1 MKFKILS
8 FLILFFVLAR
18 AQTNINAQS
27 AYKSQIYNAYIN
39 GDMNKWAAIIQVF
52 EKESPSTIERKLEL
66 VSYYY
71 GYIGYLIGAK
81 KNETAQKF
89 IVKGEKLIADVI
101 KMSPNNA
108 TAYAFKGSF
117 LGFRIGMSKFKAL
130 SLGQES
136 IESIE
141 KAYKLDPQNIQV
153 VVDRANALYHT
164 PRLFGG
170 DKKEA
175 LRLFQEGVT
184 LIETSKSAKNNW
196 FYLNLLTLIAQA
208 YESTDQ
214 NKQAALVYEKILR
227 LEPDFKWVKNE
238 LFPVLRKR
246 M

>member
-1 MKFKILS
+1 MNFKILS
-8 FLILFFVLAR
+8 FLMLFFVLAS

-27 AYKSQIYNAYIN
+27 VYKSQIYNAYIN
-39 GDMNKWAAIIQVF
+39 GDMNKWATIIHNF

-66 VSYYY
+66 LSYYY

-81 KNETAQKF
+81 KNDTAQKF

-141 KAYKLDPQNIQV
+141 KAYKIDPQNIQA

-184 LIETSKSAKNNW
+184 LIETSKSTKNNW
-196 FYLNLLTLIAQA
+196 LYLNLLTSIAQA
-208 YESTDQ
+208 YENTDQ
-214 NKQAALVYEKILR
+214 KKKAAFTYDKILR
-227 LEPDFKWVKNE
+227 FEPEFKWVKNE
-238 LFPVLRKR
+238 LYPALLKK

>member
-1 MKFKILS
+1 MKFKKIF
-8 FLILFFVLAR
+8 FLILFLVLISV
-18 AQTNINAQS
+18 QSNVCAQS
-27 AYKSQIYNAYIN
+27 GYKLQIYNAYIN
-39 GDMNKWAAIIQVF
+39 GDMNKWATIIHNF

-66 VSYYY
+66 LSYYY

-81 KNETAQKF
+81 KNDTAQKF

-141 KAYKLDPQNIQV
+141 KAYKLDPQNIQA

-184 LIETSKSAKNNW
+184 LIETSKSAQNNW
-196 FYLNLLTLIAQA
+196 LYLNLLTSIAQA
-208 YESTDQ
+208 YENAGQ
-214 NKQAALVYEKILR
+214 NKQAASVYDKALR
-227 LEPDFKWVKNE
+227 FEPDFKWVKNE
-238 LFPVLRKR
+238 LYPALLKK

>member
-1 MKFKILS
+1 MKCKKIF
-8 FLILFFVLAR
+8 FLILFLVLISV
-18 AQTNINAQS
+18 QSNVCAQS
-27 AYKSQIYNAYIN
+27 VYKLQIYNAYIN
-39 GDMNKWAAIIQVF
+39 GDMNKWATIIHNF

-66 VSYYY
+66 LSYYY

-81 KNETAQKF
+81 KNDTAQKF

-141 KAYKLDPQNIQV
+141 KAYKLDPKNIQA

-184 LIETSKSAKNNW
+184 LIETSKSAQNNW
-196 FYLNLLTLIAQA
+196 LYLNLLTSIAQA
-208 YESTDQ
+208 YENVGQ
-214 NKQAALVYEKILR
+214 NKQAASVYDKALR
-227 LEPDFKWVKNE
+227 FEPDFKWVKNE
-238 LFPVLRKR
+238 LYPALLKK

>member
-1 MKFKILS
+1 
-8 FLILFFVLAR
+8 VC
-18 AQTNINAQS
+18 AQS
-27 AYKSQIYNAYIN
+27 GYKLQIYNAYIN
-39 GDMNKWAAIIQVF
+39 GDMNKWATIIHNF

-66 VSYYY
+66 LSYYY

-89 IVKGEKLIADVI
+89 VVKGEKLIADVI

-141 KAYKLDPQNIQV
+141 KAYKLDPKNIQA

-184 LIETSKSAKNNW
+184 LIETSKSAQNNW
-196 FYLNLLTLIAQA
+196 LYLNLLTSIAQA
-208 YESTDQ
+208 YENVGQ
-214 NKQAALVYEKILR
+214 NKQAASVYDKALR
-227 LEPDFKWVKNE
+227 FEPDFKWVKNE
-238 LFPVLRKR
+238 LYPALLKK